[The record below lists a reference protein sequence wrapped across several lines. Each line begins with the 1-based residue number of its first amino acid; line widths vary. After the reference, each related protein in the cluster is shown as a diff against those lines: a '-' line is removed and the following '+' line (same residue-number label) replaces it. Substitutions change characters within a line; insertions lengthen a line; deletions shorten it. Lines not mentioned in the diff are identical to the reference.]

1 MVHKGTQQL
10 TCLGIIQ
17 DGRLERP
24 PKQSHK
30 RLRGDFGSRLPLFS
44 KVGYR
49 LGSAKVA
56 QCADLSEAECGSK
69 HYFKESTTCLGI
81 AKGNCSL
88 KIAYPRDFKKN
99 LSDSVNKLL
108 QKMTP
113 GLKGRLLFLWVCSM
127 QLYVTGKEM

>member
-44 KVGYR
+44 KVGY
-49 LGSAKVA
+49 
-56 QCADLSEAECGSK
+56 SK
-69 HYFKESTTCLGI
+69 HFLRNSTYTFAPENKHEQSFSYLFDNYNQLI
-81 AKGNCSL
+81 RHLPIKTVYEDILSKL
-88 KIAYPRDFKKN
+88 K
-99 LSDSVNKLL
+99 
-108 QKMTP
+108 
-113 GLKGRLLFLWVCSM
+113 
-127 QLYVTGKEM
+127 QL

>member
-30 RLRGDFGSRLPLFS
+30 RLRGDFGSGLPLFS

-49 LGSAKVA
+49 RLSSAPNGSRTY
-56 QCADLSEAECGSK
+56 DLSIITSDALE
-69 HYFKESTTCLGI
+69 
-81 AKGNCSL
+81 
-88 KIAYPRDFKKN
+88 N
-99 LSDSVNKLL
+99 L
-108 QKMTP
+108 
-113 GLKGRLLFLWVCSM
+113 
-127 QLYVTGKEM
+127 